1 MKTPNYYARAI
12 DILMEISNSSSI
24 DVNDIIV
31 QIAKT
36 HPSVLVK
43 TIEKIGGFSSSTPQ
57 YLKEMDKVYAQY
69 GREKKIA
76 ILKMYRN
83 ATGCTLK
90 ESMDFV
96 NQRYHL

>member
-43 TIEKIGGFSSSTPQ
+43 TIEKIGGLSTTPK
-57 YLKEMDKVYAQY
+57 YLTEMDELFFQY
-69 GREKKIA
+69 GRAKKIA
-76 ILKMYRN
+76 LIKMYRES
-83 ATGCTLK
+83 TGCNLR
-90 ESMDFV
+90 ESRDFV
-96 NQRYHL
+96 EDRYHL